1 MNHTIILGEHC
12 FGRIVSIDNINLIE
26 SDYNDSKINE
36 DLLELIFSW
45 LKDSINKFQKDEL
58 EHLVDMLHYN
68 GNQLYYKFNFTD
80 EELKKL
86 DDLSYGEF
94 ICDKINYDTNIIFEE
109 IFNSRY
115 KLDLID
121 WRYLIEYIVLNSNS
135 VLISGENESCEQC
148 GNINYSSTYI
158 LEINEEN

>member
-12 FGRIVSIDNINLIE
+12 FGPIVRINNIDLI
-26 SDYNDSKINE
+26 SYDDSKINE
-36 DLLELIFSW
+36 YLLELIFSW

-58 EHLVDMLHYN
+58 EHLVDILHYN
-68 GNQLYYKFNFTD
+68 GNQLYYKFTD

-94 ICDKINYDTNIIFEE
+94 ICDKINYDTDIIFEAT
-109 IFNSRY
+109 FNSRY
-115 KLDLID
+115 QLHLTD

-135 VLISGENESCEQC
+135 LLISGENESCEQC
-148 GNINYSSTYI
+148 GNPNYSSTYI
-158 LEINEEN
+158 LEINEKN